1 MPAPVIEYIAPSPAV
16 SYPSFFPSVGQLN
29 EAITGLVNPQ
39 FPITADET
47 PHVPVV
53 VQEIPEVQVVERI
66 QEPIVEPIE
75 ALPQEHM
82 QLHTAIH
89 FVHVSVPRIQ
99 EIPQERLPGRI
110 AEQIVPERI
119 EEQIGDSL
127 VPPIVE
133 ETIEVLQRSITA
145 VEVSAPKVDGSRP
158 LLVDVTVP
166 MYNQN
171 HQEQLVAREHITHV
185 PVPPIQDPVEYDE
198 PLVIGDM
205 VLDTSGGLSREC
217 EIIRIGHSLYYG
229 QYRVLYPCERLESYS
244 SGAWKHRD
252 QLAKLTNKRRRVL
265 E

>member
-1 MPAPVIEYIAPSPAV
+1 MSTSHHLLQYLILRF
-16 SYPSFFPSVGQLN
+16 PSFGQPN
-29 EAITGLVNPQ
+29 AAITGLVNPQ

-47 PHVPVV
+47 SHVPVV
-53 VQEIPEVQVVERI
+53 VQEIPDVQVVERI
-66 QEPIVEPIE
+66 REQI
-75 ALPQEHM
+75 
-82 QLHTAIH
+82 
-89 FVHVSVPRIQ
+89 VPRIQ
-99 EIPQERLPGRI
+99 EIPQERLLRRI

-229 QYRVLYPCERLESYS
+229 QCRVLYPWERRESYS

-252 QLAKLTNKRRRVL
+252 RLAKLTNKRRRVL